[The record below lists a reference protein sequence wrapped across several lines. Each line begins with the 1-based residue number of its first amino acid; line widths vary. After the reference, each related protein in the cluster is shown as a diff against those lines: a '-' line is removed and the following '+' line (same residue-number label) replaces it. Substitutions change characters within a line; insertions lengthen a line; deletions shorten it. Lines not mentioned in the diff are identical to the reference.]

1 MMIPL
6 FIGTI
11 CYGVTIVQTIRQR
24 NSVLSLHMY
33 LPFVVRVLI
42 FSITFWILF
51 LFLMI
56 YRIYDRVYYDDIVS
70 SYTDYYF
77 CLISNNDDNNNSNP
91 RSCTLSADLTT
102 YTYVALHAFAVSDL
116 GLVLFLIF
124 ASKEMFVQWGR
135 VLASCWNGGRATLYR
150 QEWLFFPPNHSHNP
164 GWNTHNNTTTNLNN
178 SNNDENSSDKG
189 ERAREPTVSTS
200 DSERE
205 RTAWREYTIGAVLL
219 RNKPEPKRSAVR
231 VVRMVTAALSGILDD
246 AEEEEEANPHYST
259 TTVTGTP
266 PTNTITIS
274 DEEDAS
280 ESESEFYDRFSW
292 DSVERKKKERG
303 EQEKEKERERN
314 SRVRFAI
321 DRSPLR
327 SERDPL
333 LEK

>member
-77 CLISNNDDNNNSNP
+77 CLISNNDNNS
-91 RSCTLSADLTT
+91 RGCTLSADLAT
-102 YTYVALHAFAVSDL
+102 YTYVALHAIAVSDL

-124 ASKEMFVQWGR
+124 VSKEMFVQWGR

-150 QEWLFFPPNHSHNP
+150 QDWLFFPSDHPHNP
-164 GWNTHNNTTTNLNN
+164 NNMHNNTTTNPNNN
-178 SNNDENSSDKG
+178 SNEDSSDKG

-274 DEEDAS
+274 DEEEAS

-292 DSVERKKKERG
+292 DSVERKKKGRA
-303 EQEKEKERERN
+303 EQEEERERN